1 VLNKFGQVRP
11 FSNIIRAEQTHA
23 QMVKAE
29 LKRNGWSYPDNTY
42 LGKVKTYLGKVKAPA
57 SLLEACRIGEK
68 AEIDNIALYDRLLPK
83 VSDAASRAVLERLQW
98 ASRENHLPAFQR
110 CISRGG
116 TPGKGSGGGQGRGW

>member
-23 QMVKAE
+23 QMVKVE
-29 LKRNGWSYPDNTY
+29 LKRNGWSYPAN
-42 LGKVKTYLGKVKAPA
+42 TYLGKVKAPA

-68 AEIDNIALYDRLLPK
+68 AEIDNIALYERLLPK

-98 ASRENHLPAFQR
+98 ASRENHLPAFRR
-110 CISRGG
+110 CIARGG
-116 TPGKGSGGGQGRGW
+116 TPGKGPGGGQGRGW